1 MLNNI
6 LFSGARAARAIELV
20 ARKAILASFACV
32 CVSACGNFDVTNPNQ
47 PTLDDLLANPT
58 RTKLNAAAT
67 GLFSRS
73 RSEITSFI
81 WRLGS
86 MGREGINLAG
96 NNQPD
101 YQEPYFGP
109 LSPSGF
115 GGALWQSRYG
125 LIRDANT
132 YLDALSKSGDL
143 TAGEK
148 AVSAAMA
155 ETLKALAF
163 MYIIETR
170 AKLGAPVDVGRTIDA
185 APAPF
190 VKEDSVYGYA
200 IGLLTDAYSKLQA
213 NTSVAFPFPLPP
225 GYTGFDTPAT
235 FGKFVKA
242 LTAKAN
248 VLRATAGCGAPCYS
262 AALTALSGSFI
273 ATTDPAQ
280 LQTGVYFDF
289 SNRPS
294 DQSNDLSEPL
304 SGVRY
309 FADSLILYQRAQSNG
324 ATIDQ
329 RLTSKTAAADADAP
343 QSIAGVDITGT
354 LKFTRYFT
362 NGQPDASHP
371 IPIIKNEELILLR
384 AEAEWF
390 ASTPNKAQAVAD
402 LNFVRVSSG
411 GLAPVAGLTAA
422 SSDAAF
428 VSALLYEREFSLLWE
443 QGTTWIDAR
452 RFNLLN
458 TIPLGVTNGSV
469 PGLMPVPAAECSAR
483 SLSGN
488 CNPLGG

>member
-1 MLNNI
+1 MLNI
-6 LFSGARAARAIELV
+6 IRKAAV
-20 ARKAILASFACV
+20 AAILAAAAAC
-32 CVSACGNFDVTNPNQ
+32 SNFDVTNPNQ

-58 RTKLNAAAT
+58 RTKLSAAAT

-73 RSEITSFI
+73 RSEITSLI

-115 GGALWQSRYG
+115 GGALWGSRYA
-125 LIRDANT
+125 LVRDANT
-132 YLDALSKSGDL
+132 YIDALAKSGDL
-143 TAGEK
+143 SAGEK
-148 AVSAAMA
+148 AVSQAMA
-155 ETLKALAF
+155 QTLKALAF

-170 AKLGAPVDVGRTIDA
+170 GKLGAPVEVGRAIDA

-190 VKEDSVYGYA
+190 VSQDSVYGYA
-200 IGLLTDAYSKLQA
+200 IGLLTDAYAKLQA
-213 NTSVAFPFPLPP
+213 NSAVSFPFPLPP
-225 GYTGFDTPAT
+225 GFAGFETPAT
-235 FGKFVKA
+235 FGKFVMA
-242 LTAKAN
+242 LVAKAN
-248 VLRATAGCGAPCYS
+248 VLRATAGCGAACYTK
-262 AALTALSGSFI
+262 ALTALQSSFI
-273 ATTDPAQ
+273 DASNPAS
-280 LQTGVYFDF
+280 LQKGVYFDF
-289 SNRPS
+289 SSAPS
-294 DQSNDLSEPL
+294 DQGNDLSEPL
-304 SGVRY
+304 NGVRY
-309 FADSLILYQRAQSNG
+309 FADSLILYQKVQYNG
-324 ATIDQ
+324 ATPDL
-329 RLTSKTAAADADAP
+329 RLTSKTAAATSDAP

-390 ASTPNKAQAVAD
+390 AGQKALAVTD
-402 LNFVRVSSG
+402 LNYVRVNSG
-411 GLAPVAGLTAA
+411 GLAPVVGLTTA
-422 SSDAAF
+422 SSDATF
-428 VSALLYEREFSLLWE
+428 ISALLYEREFSLLWE

-469 PGLMPVPAAECSAR
+469 PAIMPIPSAECNAR
-483 SLSGN
+483 NLSGS

>member
-1 MLNNI
+1 MQKSTLR
-6 LFSGARAARAIELV
+6 LTVFALAAIAT
-20 ARKAILASFACV
+20 AAC
-32 CVSACGNFDVTNPNQ
+32 ANFDVTNPNQ
-47 PTLDDLLANPT
+47 PTLDDLLSNPT
-58 RTKLNAAAT
+58 RSKLSAAAT

-115 GGALWQSRYG
+115 GGALWQSRYA

-132 YLDALSKSGDL
+132 YIEALGKTSDL
-143 TAGEK
+143 SAGEK
-148 AVSAAMA
+148 AVSEAMA
-155 ETLKALAF
+155 ETQKALAF

-185 APAPF
+185 TPAPF
-190 VKEDSVYGYA
+190 VSEDSVYGYA
-200 IGLLTDAYSKLQA
+200 IGLLTDAYAKLQA
-213 NTSVAFPFPLPP
+213 NATISFPFPVPP
-225 GYTGFDTPAT
+225 GYSGFDQPAT
-235 FGKFVKA
+235 FGTFVKA

-248 VLRATAGCGAPCYS
+248 VLRATAGCGVPCYT
-262 AALTALSGSFI
+262 AALTALTGSFI
-273 ATTDPAQ
+273 DAADPAN

-289 SNRPS
+289 SNAPN

-304 SGVRY
+304 NGVRY
-309 FADSLILYQRAQSNG
+309 FADSAILYQRAQKNG
-324 ATIDQ
+324 NVTDL
-329 RLTSKTAAADADAP
+329 RLTNKTALATADAP
-343 QSIAGVDITGT
+343 QSIPNVDITGT

-362 NGQPDASHP
+362 NGQPDPTRS

-384 AEAEWF
+384 AEAEYETGN
-390 ASTPNKAQAVAD
+390 AAAALAD
-402 LNFVRVSSG
+402 LNFVRVHSG
-411 GLAPVAGLTAA
+411 GLQPLAGFA
-422 SSDAAF
+422 DNAAF
-428 VSALLYEREFSLLWE
+428 IDALSYEREFSLLWE

-452 RFNLLN
+452 RFNRLS

-469 PGLMPVPAAECSAR
+469 PAVMPIPVAECAAR
-483 SLSGN
+483 NLPGN
-488 CNPLGG
+488 CTPLGS

>member
-1 MLNNI
+1 MLNKLRFI
-6 LFSGARAARAIELV
+6 AAA
-20 ARKAILASFACV
+20 ALATTTLA
-32 CVSACGNFDVTNPNQ
+32 ACGKFDVTNPNQ
-47 PTLDDLLANPT
+47 PTLDDLVANPT
-58 RTKLNAAAT
+58 RAKLSAAAT
-67 GLFSRS
+67 GLFSRT

-132 YLDALSKSGDL
+132 YIDAAGKSGDL

-148 AVSAAMA
+148 AVSTAMA

-170 AKLGAPVDVGRTIDA
+170 AKLGAPVDVGRAIDA

-190 VKEDSVYGYA
+190 VSEDSVYGYA
-200 IGLLTDAYSKLQA
+200 IGLLEDAYAKLQA
-213 NTSVAFPFPLPP
+213 NGSVAFPFPLPP
-225 GYTGFDTPAT
+225 GFAGFDTPST
-235 FGKFVKA
+235 FAKFVKA
-242 LTAKAN
+242 LEAKAY
-248 VLRATAGCGAPCYS
+248 VLRATAGCQSCYGK
-262 AALTALSGSFI
+262 ALSALALSFI
-273 ATTDPAQ
+273 NATDPTQ
-280 LQTGVYFDF
+280 LQVGPYFDF
-289 SNRPS
+289 SSSPN
-294 DQSNDLSEPL
+294 DQVNDLSEPL
-304 SGVRY
+304 NGVRY
-309 FADSLILYQRAQSNG
+309 FADSLILYQKVQYNG
-324 ATIDQ
+324 ATPDL
-329 RLTSKTAAADADAP
+329 RLTSKTAAATAAAP

-362 NGQPDASHP
+362 GGQPDASHG

-384 AEAEWF
+384 AEAYWF
-390 ASTPNKAQAVAD
+390 ALPTSLAVND
-402 LNFVRVSSG
+402 LNFVRQNSG
-411 GLAPVAGLTAA
+411 GLPPYVGLDVASTP
-422 SSDAAF
+422 AF
-428 VSALLYEREFSLLWE
+428 INALLYEREFSLLWE

-458 TIPLGVTNGSV
+458 TIPLGVTSGSV
-469 PGLMPVPAAECSAR
+469 PSVMPIPAAECSAR
-483 SLSGN
+483 SLPGN
-488 CNPLGG
+488 CNPLSG

>member
-1 MLNNI
+1 MLNK
-6 LFSGARAARAIELV
+6 LQKAAFAAVAAATLV
-20 ARKAILASFACV
+20 
-32 CVSACGNFDVTNPNQ
+32 ACGNFDVTNPNQ

-58 RTKLNAAAT
+58 RTKLSAAAS

-81 WRLGS
+81 WRVGS

-115 GGALWQSRYG
+115 GGALWQSRFT

-132 YLDALSKSGDL
+132 YIEALANNHDL
-143 TAGEK
+143 SAGEK
-148 AVSAAMA
+148 AVSQAMA

-170 AKLGAPVDVGRTIDA
+170 GKLGAPVDVGRAIDA

-190 VKEDSVYGYA
+190 VSQDSVYGYA
-200 IGLLTDAYSKLQA
+200 LGLLADAYAKLQA
-213 NTSVAFPFPLPP
+213 NAAASFPFPLPP
-225 GYTGFDTPAT
+225 GYTGFDTPPT
-235 FGKFVKA
+235 FAKFVMA

-248 VLRATAGCGAPCYS
+248 VLRATAGCGAACYTKAL
-262 AALTALSGSFI
+262 AALNSSFI
-273 ATTDPAQ
+273 DASSPSA
-280 LQTGVYFDF
+280 LQNGVYFDF
-289 SNRPS
+289 SNAPS

-304 SGVRY
+304 NGVRY
-309 FADSLILYQRAQSNG
+309 FADSLILYQRAQLRSDS
-324 ATIDQ
+324 TPDL
-329 RLTSKTAAADADAP
+329 RLTSKTAASTSDAP

-362 NGQPDASHP
+362 NGAPDPNHP

-390 ASTPNKAQAVAD
+390 TSQKAQALAD
-402 LNFVRVSSG
+402 LNYVRVNSG
-411 GLAPVAGLTAA
+411 GLAPVALTVN

-428 VSALLYEREFSLLWE
+428 ISALLYEREFSLLWE

-469 PGLMPVPAAECSAR
+469 PLIMPIPSAECNAR
-483 SLSGN
+483 NLSGS
-488 CNPLGG
+488 CNPLGS

>member
-1 MLNNI
+1 MLNTLRN
-6 LFSGARAARAIELV
+6 AALAV
-20 ARKAILASFACV
+20 AASVALA
-32 CVSACGNFDVTNPNQ
+32 ACGNFDVTNPNQ
-47 PTLDDLLANPT
+47 PTLDDLLASPT
-58 RTKLNAAAT
+58 RTKLSAAAT

-73 RSEITSFI
+73 RSEITSLI

-115 GGALWQSRYG
+115 GGALWQSRYA
-125 LIRDANT
+125 LVRDANT
-132 YLDALSKSGDL
+132 YIDALAKSGDL
-143 TAGEK
+143 SAGEK
-148 AVSAAMA
+148 AVSQAMA

-163 MYIIETR
+163 MYIVETR
-170 AKLGAPVDVGRTIDA
+170 GKLGAPVDVGHTIDA
-185 APAPF
+185 PPAPF
-190 VKEDSVYGYA
+190 VTQDSVYGYSIA
-200 IGLLTDAYSKLQA
+200 LLNDAYAKLQA
-213 NTSVAFPFPLPP
+213 NASVTFPFPLPP
-225 GYTGFDTPAT
+225 GYTAFNTPAT

-248 VLRATAGCGAPCYS
+248 VLRATAGCGGVCYT
-262 AALTALSGSFI
+262 AALAALNASFI
-273 ATTDPAQ
+273 NPTDPAQ
-280 LQTGVYFDF
+280 LQSGVYFDF
-289 SNRPS
+289 SNAPN
-294 DQSNDLSEPL
+294 DQANDLSEPL

-309 FADSLILYQRAQSNG
+309 FADSLILYQRVQYNG
-324 ATIDQ
+324 ATPDQ
-329 RLTSKTAAADADAP
+329 RLTSKTAAAESDAP
-343 QSIAGVDITGT
+343 QSIPGVDITGT

-362 NGQPDASHP
+362 GGQSDPSHQ

-390 ASTPNKAQAVAD
+390 ASTPNKTQAVTD
-402 LNFVRVSSG
+402 LNFVRVNSG
-411 GLAPVAGLTAA
+411 GLAPVVGLTAA

-428 VSALLYEREFSLLWE
+428 ISALLYEREFSLLWE
-443 QGTTWIDAR
+443 QGTTWLDAR
-452 RFNLLN
+452 RFNRLN

-469 PGLMPVPAAECSAR
+469 PSIMPIPAAECSAR

>member
-1 MLNNI
+1 MLNKI
-6 LFSGARAARAIELV
+6 QKAALAAVAAAALV
-20 ARKAILASFACV
+20 
-32 CVSACGNFDVTNPNQ
+32 ACGNFDVTNPNQ
-47 PTLDDLLANPT
+47 PTLDDLLSNPT
-58 RTKLNAAAT
+58 RTKLSAAAS
-67 GLFSRS
+67 GLFARS

-115 GGALWQSRYG
+115 GGALWGSRYA

-132 YLDALSKSGDL
+132 YIEALANNHDL
-143 TAGEK
+143 SAGEK
-148 AVSAAMA
+148 AVSQAMA
-155 ETLKALAF
+155 ETLKALSF
-163 MYIIETR
+163 MYIVETR
-170 AKLGAPVDVGRTIDA
+170 GKLGAPVDVGRAIDA
-185 APAPF
+185 PPAPF
-190 VKEDSVYGYA
+190 VPQDSVYGYA
-200 IGLLTDAYSKLQA
+200 LGLLADAYAKLQA
-213 NTSVAFPFPLPP
+213 NPTATFPFPLPP
-225 GYTGFDTPAT
+225 GYTGFDTPPT
-235 FGKFVKA
+235 FAKFVIA

-248 VLRATAGCGAPCYS
+248 VLRATAGCGAACYTKAL
-262 AALTALSGSFI
+262 AALNSSFI
-273 ATTDPAQ
+273 DASSPST
-280 LQTGVYFDF
+280 LQNGVYFDF
-289 SNRPS
+289 SNAPS

-304 SGVRY
+304 NGVRY
-309 FADSLILYQRAQSNG
+309 FADSAILYQKVQFNG
-324 ATIDQ
+324 TTPDL
-329 RLTSKTAAADADAP
+329 RLTSKTALSTSDAP
-343 QSIAGVDITGT
+343 QSIAGVDIAGT

-362 NGQPDASHP
+362 NGAPDPNHP

-384 AEAEWF
+384 SEAEWF
-390 ASTPNKAQAVAD
+390 TSQKALALAD
-402 LNFVRVSSG
+402 LNYVRVNSG
-411 GLAPVAGLTAA
+411 GLTPDTTLTVN

-469 PGLMPVPAAECSAR
+469 PTIMPIPSAECNAR
-483 SLSGN
+483 SLGGN